1 MKLKVSELYLGFQN
15 KVFEISSKNLA
26 DRGIVYKK
34 EIIIAKLS
42 LIKEK
47 NYFYLN
53 GNLET
58 TVEYDCVRCLKKNP
72 NKINIPINILIFE
85 KTMNYTRKT
94 DYDTLYFN
102 NSDDYVNLKNIL
114 ADLIA
119 LAEPI
124 KTLCKKECTGLC
136 PTCGIEKT
144 NSCNCNE
151 HTINDA
157 WSKLKDLHFQ

>member
-26 DRGIVYKK
+26 DRRIVYKK

-47 NYFYLN
+47 NCFCLN

-85 KTMNYTRKT
+85 KTMEHQTRNGREII
-94 DYDTLYFN
+94 YFN
-102 NSDDYVNLKNIL
+102 KSNDYVNLKSIFS
-114 ADLIA
+114 DLIA

-124 KTLCKKECTGLC
+124 QPLCDKKCTGLC

-144 NSCNCNE
+144 NSCNCNKR
-151 HTINDA
+151 TVFTA
-157 WSKLKDLHFQ
+157 WDKLKDLQI

>member
-47 NYFYLN
+47 NCFCLN

-85 KTMNYTRKT
+85 KTMELSFSIKIIF
-94 DYDTLYFN
+94 YFIWECFTE
-102 NSDDYVNLKNIL
+102 NIKSL
-114 ADLIA
+114 
-119 LAEPI
+119 
-124 KTLCKKECTGLC
+124 
-136 PTCGIEKT
+136 
-144 NSCNCNE
+144 
-151 HTINDA
+151 
-157 WSKLKDLHFQ
+157 F